1 MSRPSSDRKA
11 HLDLGYLGETLVA
24 QWIQHQGGQ
33 VWQHRWTCRLGE
45 LDLVVQWPTGML
57 AFVEVKTRSSGNWD
71 QDGLLAISARK
82 RAKLWHTAE
91 FFLVSYPQLAQAPC
105 RFDVAL
111 VRCGR
116 RSGRVVS
123 HPVQGMVLDPAPGLL
138 TEKIAG
144 HELTLQAYLEGAFD
158 GAG

>member
-1 MSRPSSDRKA
+1 MSRSSSDRKTC
-11 HLDLGYLGETLVA
+11 LDLGYLGETLVA
-24 QWIQHQGGQ
+24 EWVQQQGGR
-33 VWQHRWTCRLGE
+33 VWHHRWTCRLGE

-82 RAKLWHTAE
+82 RAKLQHTAE
-91 FFLVSYPQLAQAPC
+91 LFLVSHPQLAQLPC

-111 VRCGR
+111 VRCRR
-116 RSGRVVS
+116 RSGRAA
-123 HPVQGMVLDPAPGLL
+123 HPPSQGAAFDPVTGLFRGQLD
-138 TEKIAG
+138 G